1 MSMYP
6 NNNPPSYEPPMQQPV
21 QDPMQQPVQDPMQQP
36 MQQFTQPMQQP
47 MPAMT
52 PPVPPVKKKK
62 TGLIIGIIVGVL
74 ILLGAGAF
82 FLITF
87 MNKQNT
93 IRTYNQGAAYL
104 EAGDYKK
111 AYEVFSSLGDY
122 EDAPQIAAYAEKGIR
137 YTAAKKDMARE
148 NYAEAKE
155 VFESLNGFKDS
166 DALAKECGRAIAYED
181 GLALYQSGQ
190 FQEAISLLEQSESYE
205 NADELIKEAQ
215 TAIAFEKGKALFD
228 SGDYEGALEALKD
241 VKDYEGTAE
250 LEEQCH
256 IFLIEDEILGAI
268 EAEEYET
275 ALDLLDSEYAQKIE
289 NRYDLIQECE
299 NGLRYME
306 ADAAYREE
314 LYYTAYTIF
323 EELGSFRDSQSRMAS
338 CIQTTPSTGE
348 IYHNPSYT
356 STSVTLEID
365 PNTNDGSYTYFKVYI
380 VEGSSETLVSCVFI
394 RSGETATIDLPSG
407 VFILKTASS
416 YGDWFGQKQMFGDNA
431 TYSRLTSTDA
441 GSDRFALES
450 NHDYILTLS
459 HAEDGNVGNQSE
471 SMDSF

>member
-6 NNNPPSYEPPMQQPV
+6 NNNPPTYEPSTQQPMQQPI
-21 QDPMQQPVQDPMQQP
+21 QDPMQQP
-36 MQQFTQPMQQP
+36 MQQFTQPVQQP
-47 MPAMT
+47 MPPIT
-52 PPVPPVKKKK
+52 PPVPPVPPVKKKK

-74 ILLGAGAF
+74 VLLGAAAF

-93 IRTYNQGAAYL
+93 IRRYNEGAAYL

-137 YTAAKKDMARE
+137 YTAAKKDMSRE

-155 VFESLNGFKDS
+155 TFEALNGFKDS
-166 DALAKECGRAIAYED
+166 AELAKECGRAIAYED

-190 FQEAISLLEQSESYE
+190 YQEAIPLLEQSESYE
-205 NADELIKEAQ
+205 NADELIKNAQ

-241 VKDYEGTAE
+241 AKDYEGTAE

-256 IFLIEDEILGAI
+256 VLLMQDEIMGAI

-275 ALDLLDSEYAQKIE
+275 ALDLLDSEYGQKIE
-289 NRYDLIQECE
+289 NRDDLIQECR
-299 NGLRYME
+299 NSLRYME
-306 ADAAYREE
+306 AEAAYREE

-323 EELGSFRDSQSRMAS
+323 EELGSFRDSQSRMTS

-348 IYHNPSYT
+348 IYHNPSY
-356 STSVTLEID
+356 SSSSVSLEID

-394 RSGETATIDLPSG
+394 RSGETATINLPG
-407 VFILKTASS
+407 GTFILKTASS
-416 YGDWFGQKQMFGDNA
+416 YGDWYGQKQMFGDNA

-441 GSDRFALES
+441 GSDKFVLE
-450 NHDYILTLS
+450 NNNDYILTLS
-459 HAEDGNVGNQSE
+459 HAESGNVGNESE
-471 SMDSF
+471 SMDTF